1 MSAGPS
7 LRAVPRGGGVSHI
20 RVRRQLACLKRT
32 HRLSGRLAVGIVV
45 AGLTAGCSVSD
56 YKEPIGD
63 LQAAVETSID
73 TVNALDAQATAVRNS
88 RWRAGIAKGEI
99 LLSES
104 DGQCADGVAACTL
117 QIEFRG
123 DSKPPR
129 PYPAETVMPKAKI
142 GLEALRTYAG
152 KLKSIVEADTV
163 GEVTT
168 AANAALGSV
177 QNIEEAIAKANGTES
192 GGRVADF
199 TKPSVIA
206 IGWFVGQYVDYVKYR
221 ALAESTRRAQPVV
234 TRLAALHNSIGRSVT
249 ALEASDALKA
259 FVAAQ
264 EQFDNAAA
272 DALTPAIVDDYVAAA
287 AAYNVS
293 LKASSATPLAVFA
306 ETHAILTKQLNRDG
320 GVTLADAYAAI
331 ADLRERADEFK
342 AILDGFVEVIEKRK
356 ETADGNN

>member
-1 MSAGPS
+1 MSVG
-7 LRAVPRGGGVSHI
+7 PRGGGASRI
-20 RVRRQLACLKRT
+20 RVSRQLACLKWT
-32 HRLSGRLAVGIVV
+32 HRLSGRLTVGIVV
-45 AGLTAGCSVSD
+45 AGLIAGCSVSD

-63 LQAAVETSID
+63 LQAAIETSID

-88 RWRAGIAKGEI
+88 RWRAGIAEGEI

-104 DGQCADGVAACTL
+104 DGQCAEGVAACTL
-117 QIEFRG
+117 QIEFQG

-129 PYPAETVMPKAKI
+129 PYPSETVMPKAKI

-177 QNIEEAIAKANGTES
+177 QNIEEAIARAKGTES

-199 TKPSVIA
+199 TKPSVLA

-234 TRLAALHNSIGRSVT
+234 ARLAALHTTIGGTVT
-249 ALEASDALKA
+249 ALEASDSLKA
-259 FVAAQ
+259 FVSVQ
-264 EQFDNAAA
+264 EQFDNAA
-272 DALTPAIVDDYVAAA
+272 DDDTLTPAIVDDYVAAA

-293 LKASSATPLAVFA
+293 LKASSARPLALFA

-320 GVTLADAYAAI
+320 AVTLADAYAAI
-331 ADLRERADEFK
+331 AALRERADEFK
-342 AILDGFVEVIEKRK
+342 AVVDGFAEVIEKRR